1 MVQKPAVPSLVVIPG
16 SSKDDYQAIFAIAM
30 AYAQSGLV
38 LSDRAHRSHQ
48 TEFVFP
54 AVVCSSFSI
63 ELFLKAF
70 ITYENTEKPQNSR
83 EKASGHTLSGLWE
96 KISLQRRN
104 LIVGMFR
111 NPGGRPQENAS
122 ETCSKLFAQALDEVG
137 TQPFVK
143 WRYAYEIDGPEL
155 MSHAAL
161 VELTNALSGA
171 AAYLLQPPSASNI
184 DDRASTGSS
193 NDHIELPDI
202 RASSALLIARESP
215 LRSIPTN
222 MNAKQS
228 RCLNAIRHAAE
239 TMDITF
245 LRLREGLTANALNPP
260 KDLELSSFI
269 SHAFSDAWLFVRAV
283 ARIAKEFD
291 ELSNGKPRVLPNIE
305 SLAESTKPFRD
316 LAESEDQGWGTISWL
331 TGVSLTPTPSA
342 LHCAIYPGSLS
353 EPPQIDTTPILTT
366 LDWPTDRIRL
376 VREEVEVDLSAI
388 RKHVALR
395 LSFLEGLLQ
404 KALDGPDTSG
414 QAINDAMI
422 IRQVKIAGRDEI

>member
-1 MVQKPAVPSLVVIPG
+1 MVQKPAVPSLVVIAG
-16 SSKDDYQAIFAIAM
+16 SSKHDYQAIFAIAM
-30 AYAQSGLV
+30 AYEQSGLV

-70 ITYENTEKPQNSR
+70 ITYENAEKPQNSR
-83 EKASGHTLSGLWE
+83 EKASGHTLFELWE
-96 KISLQRRN
+96 KISLKRRN

-111 NPGGRPQENAS
+111 NPGEHPHESAI
-122 ETCSKLFAQALDEVG
+122 ETRSTLFAQALDQVG
-137 TQPFVK
+137 AQPFVK

-171 AAYLLQPPSASNI
+171 AFYLLQPPATLNA
-184 DDRASTGSS
+184 DDRAITDSS
-193 NDHIELPDI
+193 DDHIELPDI
-202 RASSALLIARESP
+202 RASSALILGRESP

-222 MNAKQS
+222 MDAKQS

-239 TMDITF
+239 TMDIAF

-269 SHAFSDAWLFVRAV
+269 AHVFSDAWLFVRAV
-283 ARIAKEFD
+283 ARIAHEFN
-291 ELSNGKPRVLPNIE
+291 ELTNGQPRTLPNVE

-316 LAESEDQGWGTISWL
+316 LAESESVSWGSISWL
-331 TGVSLTPTPSA
+331 TGVSLTPYPRA
-342 LHCAIYPGSLS
+342 LHCAIYPGSHT
-353 EPPQIDTTPILTT
+353 EPPQITTEPIITT

-376 VREEVEVDLSAI
+376 KLGEIEADLSAI

-395 LSFLEGLLQ
+395 LSLLEEILQ

-414 QAINDAMI
+414 KAINDAMI
-422 IRQVKIAGRDEI
+422 IRDVTIARRGEI